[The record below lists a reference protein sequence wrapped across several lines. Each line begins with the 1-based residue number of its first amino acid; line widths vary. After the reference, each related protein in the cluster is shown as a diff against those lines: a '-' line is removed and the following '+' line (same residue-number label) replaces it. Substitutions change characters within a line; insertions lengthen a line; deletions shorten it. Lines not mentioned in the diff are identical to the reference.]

1 VDEEIEHEGD
11 HGYVQFALGP
21 HAPGDLRAEME
32 GGNDQSRLL
41 GGDQVAETA
50 TGQDRQG
57 R

>member
-11 HGYVQFALGP
+11 HGYLQLALGP
-21 HAPGDLRAEME
+21 HTPGDLRAEME
-32 GGNDQSRLL
+32 GGNDERRLL